1 MSVCC
6 GHTQQNDL
14 FKETVIKFLS
24 VYFKLYPGQRINI
37 EGGIPSPQ
45 QMPVME
51 AETPPLLAMTILE
64 TMMMVFA
71 LSEIGSRLRDNIFN
85 RVRRRVAVSKR

>member
-1 MSVCC
+1 M
-6 GHTQQNDL
+6 
-14 FKETVIKFLS
+14 
-24 VYFKLYPGQRINI
+24 
-37 EGGIPSPQ
+37 PSPQ